1 MYDNPQEFVSLA
13 LDTCDRQK
21 SYIIKTQAAK
31 LIEALCD
38 NIDGSVTLITFF
50 CVNSLNM
57 TLSKESGKEA
67 LNLGDYSIN
76 INERHQQLC
85 EQSHFMQHS
94 KPDVVIDASIT
105 VLGLLSYVHSKNQYR
120 NIFGIMENTLNY
132 YIQEIINNES
142 KLVKARYA
150 LFLGYLVDMLYKDR
164 EDAFRETIFFLY
176 RSVNLKGEDKAIA
189 LQSIDTLK
197 TVTCDQDLI
206 PRIQKAKLLP
216 EMIQLIT

>member
-85 EQSHFMQHS
+85 E
-94 KPDVVIDASIT
+94 
-105 VLGLLSYVHSKNQYR
+105 
-120 NIFGIMENTLNY
+120 
-132 YIQEIINNES
+132 
-142 KLVKARYA
+142 
-150 LFLGYLVDMLYKDR
+150 
-164 EDAFRETIFFLY
+164 
-176 RSVNLKGEDKAIA
+176 
-189 LQSIDTLK
+189 
-197 TVTCDQDLI
+197 
-206 PRIQKAKLLP
+206 
-216 EMIQLIT
+216 

>member
-1 MYDNPQEFVSLA
+1 
-13 LDTCDRQK
+13 
-21 SYIIKTQAAK
+21 
-31 LIEALCD
+31 
-38 NIDGSVTLITFF
+38 
-50 CVNSLNM
+50 
-57 TLSKESGKEA
+57 
-67 LNLGDYSIN
+67 
-76 INERHQQLC
+76 
-85 EQSHFMQHS
+85 MQHS